1 MYRKTDKTQTKKQT
15 GDKNLGKIN
24 ILDISVYNKI
34 AAGEVIERPASVV
47 KELVENSID
56 ARATEISVA
65 ILEGGLLS
73 IEVTDNGTGI
83 DREDA
88 LKAFLPHATSKIK
101 NADDLFEINSL
112 GFRGEALY
120 TIAAVSKVELKTK
133 TSDSD
138 TGVLINISADEKQ
151 LTDVG
156 AVKGTSVTVKRLF
169 YNTPARLKF
178 LKKPRY
184 ETAEITNL
192 MSRLIIANP
201 DIKFNYEA
209 DGALIFK
216 SGGKSLRESIFTVYG
231 NETVSNL
238 IEVKDKYRE
247 IEIFGYIGTPDF
259 VKPNKTYQTLII
271 NGRYVVNGTV
281 SSAAHNA
288 YKQYLMTRTYPFYV
302 LNLIIPKNMLDVN
315 VHPNKLDVRFSDNQ
329 AVYGAVFNSVSRA
342 LNKADGD
349 CVGIKDFFTDANK
362 KAFDNRS
369 FSFVDYGGTLR
380 EIDNAIKNFYND
392 TTERGDENEVA
403 TGAAA
408 PNNNDSA
415 RLGGESKPTAG
426 GNGGEAADFY
436 INDLDKKF
444 GAPYAATPPFESS
457 AQPMPYAPQMEL
469 KPEVKILGQLFN
481 TYIIIEYYDRLC
493 IIDQHAA
500 HERLLYDK
508 YKKQSDDN
516 MILVQTMLTPYVINV
531 NSSEYEFLEGALDF
545 FKSSGFEITPFGNY
559 SFSINAVPLLLSGLD
574 INQFFM
580 DFLKNIKG
588 FSGEKL
594 SDAVKDCLMQKAC
607 KAAVKAGD
615 ILSKNEIEILLK
627 QTNESKL
634 PLKCPHGRPIIKD
647 FSKTDVEKW
656 FKRIV

>member
-1 MYRKTDKTQTKKQT
+1 
-15 GDKNLGKIN
+15 
-24 ILDISVYNKI
+24 
-34 AAGEVIERPASVV
+34 
-47 KELVENSID
+47 VENSID
-56 ARATEISVA
+56 ARASEISVS
-65 ILEGGLLS
+65 IFDGGLLS
-73 IEVTDNGTGI
+73 IEVTDDGTGI
-83 DREDA
+83 EKDDT

-101 NADDLFEINSL
+101 NADDLFKINSL

-138 TGVLINISADEKQ
+138 TGVLINISADEKE
-151 LTDVG
+151 LTEVG
-156 AVKGTSVTVKRLF
+156 AVNGTSVTVKQLF
-169 YNTPARLKF
+169 YNMPARLKF

-184 ETAEITNL
+184 EAAEITNL
-192 MSRLIIANP
+192 MSRFIMANP
-201 DIKFNYEA
+201 DIRFNYTA

-238 IEVKDKYRE
+238 IEVKDKYKD
-247 IEIFGYIGTPDF
+247 IEIYGYIGTPDF

-281 SSAAHNA
+281 SGAVHNA

-302 LNLIIPKNMLDVN
+302 LNLLIPKNMLDVN

-329 AVYGAVFNSVSRA
+329 AIYGAVFNPVSRA
-342 LNKADGD
+342 LSRADGD
-349 CVGIKDFFTDANK
+349 SVGIKDFFMEANDK

-380 EIDNAIKNFYND
+380 ENDNAIKNFYND
-392 TTERGDENEVA
+392 MTELGVKESEGGGAVA
-403 TGAAA
+403 HSNNGNAGLSGESMPIAAA
-408 PNNNDSA
+408 
-415 RLGGESKPTAG
+415 
-426 GNGGEAADFY
+426 NGGAAADFY
-436 INDLDKKF
+436 INDSDKKF
-444 GAPYAATPPFESS
+444 D
-457 AQPMPYAPQMEL
+457 AQYTAVPYAPSAFLPSEPSARPPATLASQMEL

-516 MILVQTMLTPYVINV
+516 MILAQIMLTPYLINV

-545 FKSSGFEITPFGNY
+545 FKSSGFEITPFGKH
-559 SFSINAVPLLLSGLD
+559 SFSVNAVPLLLGGLD

-588 FSGEKL
+588 FNGEKL
-594 SDAVKDCLMQKAC
+594 SDAVKDMLMQKAC
-607 KAAVKAGD
+607 KAAVRAGD
-615 ILSKNEIEILLK
+615 VLSKNEIEILLK
-627 QTNESKL
+627 KTNESNS

-647 FSKTDVEKW
+647 FSKADVEKW